1 MWWKKHQRHP
11 RQKVYLVRNMSGSNS
26 CYTYKKTIYD
36 IGTEILKFQ
45 CLNCFKTRLFCK
57 SIIPED
63 SKISRRDLSF
73 ASVKSRFKAIFKKS
87 EFFDLVW
94 NLPNFRL
101 QYFSCLP
108 LKISSSEFHSILKM
122 ISASRRI
129 FFEKLPNFRL
139 QYFSC
144 LPLKIS
150 SSEFHSILKMIS
162 ASRRIFFEKLPNF
175 RI

>member
-1 MWWKKHQRHP
+1 MTFANSIYLCYECKWDEKNTNDIHVKKFTWWGICPAAIHVIPIK
-11 RQKVYLVRNMSGSNS
+11 RQYI
-26 CYTYKKTIYD
+26 YKKTIYD

-129 FFEKLPNFRL
+129 F
-139 QYFSC
+139 
-144 LPLKIS
+144 
-150 SSEFHSILKMIS
+150 
-162 ASRRIFFEKLPNF
+162 
-175 RI
+175 